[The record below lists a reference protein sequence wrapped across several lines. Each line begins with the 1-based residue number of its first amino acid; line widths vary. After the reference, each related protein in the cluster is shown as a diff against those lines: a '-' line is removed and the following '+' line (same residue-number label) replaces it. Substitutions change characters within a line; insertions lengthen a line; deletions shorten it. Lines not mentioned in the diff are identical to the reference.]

1 MIKKLKIS
9 SICHD
14 LALHYDVK
22 MPLFHFLT
30 FQRTESSGV
39 IRWMMEWHMFCEGST
54 NRTVS
59 GKRFYKSILRKSF
72 AKDRLI
78 EPARETVL

>member
-22 MPLFHFLT
+22 MPLFHFMT

-39 IRWMMEWHMFCEGST
+39 QVIRWMMEWHIFCERST
-54 NRTVS
+54 YRTVS
-59 GKRFYKSILRKSF
+59 VLLVDPSQKSSMKSVTATIQ
-72 AKDRLI
+72 AK
-78 EPARETVL
+78 V